1 MVSTYLGLDWT
12 PVAISSL
19 CPLDWS
25 TTTWEWQ
32 PEKSVI
38 HSGSKYILCYDFY
51 WANLFSFDHWC
62 IDDSVGWELKIYA
75 TRSTIESTF
84 IIFNYMYLKCH
95 VFLKKNY
102 LWQLRF
108 VDIIDILNGIHDS
121 RTNRHCPFP
130 QSSAHPRMVVS
141 GTVTFHSL
149 VSPLVVSINT

>member
-1 MVSTYLGLDWT
+1 MVTTYLGLDWT

-95 VFLKKNY
+95 VFFKKKLLVATSLCRHY
-102 LWQLRF
+102 RHSKWHSWFPYQPTLSISTVLRASTYGS
-108 VDIIDILNGIHDS
+108 V
-121 RTNRHCPFP
+121 RYRHIP
-130 QSSAHPRMVVS
+130 
-141 GTVTFHSL
+141 
-149 VSPLVVSINT
+149 